1 MHTVLH
7 APQFDVSLVVSTQD
21 APQVVF
27 PPHSVV
33 HLPPWQT
40 CPAAHALPHA
50 PQFLGS
56 EVWSI
61 H

>member
-1 MHTVLH
+1 MHTVPQ
-7 APQFDVSLVVSTQD
+7 APQFEVSLVVSTQD

-27 PPHSVV
+27 APQSVV
-33 HLPPWQT
+33 HFPPWQT
-40 CPAAHALPHA
+40 CPAPHALPHA

-56 EVWSI
+56 EVWST